1 MQKVV
6 GKKAAKR
13 IKVVGKM
20 YLSNKSEEVFLKKG
34 FAIRDVAKLT
44 RKGISTIQRVKKQF
58 CKEVFLPF
66 VFLYKTEL
74 NNFF

>member
-1 MQKVV
+1 
-6 GKKAAKR
+6 
-13 IKVVGKM
+13 M

-58 CKEVFLPF
+58 CKEVFLPLI
-66 VFLYKTEL
+66 FLYKTEL
-74 NNFF
+74 NNYF